1 MPATYG
7 EGPAQNHLQVR
18 EKISYARNYQSL
30 SIGVF
35 KVREFFCTV
44 IYRLSLHSQ
53 WWVTCLRS
61 ENITRTKLQN
71 ANLPTVNMLSNTKGK
86 DGNPGK

>member
-30 SIGVF
+30 SIGCV
-35 KVREFFCTV
+35 
-44 IYRLSLHSQ
+44 Q
-53 WWVTCLRS
+53 
-61 ENITRTKLQN
+61 
-71 ANLPTVNMLSNTKGK
+71 G
-86 DGNPGK
+86 